1 MATPLSDEGA
11 ATHSGPGRLALPGLP
26 LAMAYW
32 LVKAVLWP
40 LLRLLFRVRITGR
53 DQVPRRGPAVLAA
66 NHQSFCDS
74 LFIPL
79 VVRRRVTYLAKAE
92 YFDQKRTAWFFRAVG
107 QIPIHRT
114 GGDASARALATAKEV
129 LEAGGVVAL
138 YPEGTRSTDGYIHR
152 GRTGV
157 ARLAMECGVP
167 VIPVGVQ
174 GTERIQ
180 PRGSR
185 WLLPFQPVRIT
196 FGPPMTFDSAGL
208 VDTETGRTS
217 SERLRTFTDSL
228 MAEISRLADKPYVDE
243 LIMRTTEEV
252 DLSSEASA
260 S

>member
-1 MATPLSDEGA
+1 
-11 ATHSGPGRLALPGLP
+11 
-26 LAMAYW
+26 MAYW
-32 LVKAVLWP
+32 VVKAVLWP
-40 LLRLLFRVRITGR
+40 LLRLVFRVRVTGR

-92 YFDQKRTAWFFRAVG
+92 YFDQWRTAWFFRAVG

-114 GGDASARALATAKEV
+114 GGEASARALATAKEV
-129 LEAGGVVAL
+129 LEAGGVIAL
-138 YPEGTRSTDGYIHR
+138 YPEGTRSTDGHVHR

-174 GTERIQ
+174 GTDRIQ

-185 WLLPFQPVRIT
+185 WLRPFRPVRIT
-196 FGPPMTFDSAGL
+196 FGTPTTFDSAGL
-208 VDTETGRTS
+208 VDAETGRTS
-217 SERLRTFTDSL
+217 SERLRAFTDSL
-228 MAEISRLADKPYVDE
+228 MSEISRLADKPYVDE
-243 LIMRTTEEV
+243 LIMQTTEEV
-252 DLSSEASA
+252 DLSTEASA

>member
-1 MATPLSDEGA
+1 
-11 ATHSGPGRLALPGLP
+11 
-26 LAMAYW
+26 MAYW
-32 LVKAVLWP
+32 IVKAVLWP
-40 LLRLLFRVRITGR
+40 LLRLVYRVRITGR

-129 LEAGGVVAL
+129 LEAGGVIAL
-138 YPEGTRSTDGYIHR
+138 YPEGTRSTDGHVHR

-167 VIPVGVQ
+167 VIPVGVE
-174 GTERIQ
+174 GTDRVQ

-185 WLLPFQPVRIT
+185 WLRPFLPVRIS
-196 FGPPMTFDSAGL
+196 FGAPMTFDSAGL
-208 VDTETGRTS
+208 VDAETGRTS
-217 SERLRTFTDSL
+217 SERLRAFTDSL
-228 MAEISRLADKPYVDE
+228 MSEISRLADKPYVDE